1 MSNETPPDPAQVDRR
16 VLAPGIVFLSC
27 GTSFL
32 GVGIATKMSVF
43 MLMAPAFIVLG
54 IVFIVR
60 ARRRP
65 GDPGPH

>member
-54 IVFIVR
+54 IVFLVR